1 MIGPTDGSAN
11 PRIYCTL
18 SSVGSRCYP
27 WVLFSM
33 DGAVKLL
40 ECYPSI
46 KCCQSARMF
55 SLQVT
60 DQITL
65 RLALP
70 FYAEPRSAA
79 VQ

>member
-1 MIGPTDGSAN
+1 
-11 PRIYCTL
+11 
-18 SSVGSRCYP
+18 
-27 WVLFSM
+27 M
-33 DGAVKLL
+33 DSPVRLL

-55 SLQVT
+55 SRQVT

-70 FYAEPRSAA
+70 SYAEPRSAA